1 MVCSQ
6 FFQLIKRQHSKQM
19 QLVFTQHFL
28 LTQLTVTQ
36 ALLYK
41 FPVSVSSYLTGE
53 CTETPYFAENDFWR
67 QVFRSSAQR
76 PGPAFYSFG
85 KTKVCHLENKE
96 AQEPNVSVVLKF
108 GAAFLAVFFCG
119 RPECSRGGRWEGSQ
133 VSDLCI
139 WGLVNGGTQMSALS
153 GRRKSVRVV
162 HCKWRETSVSMSE
175 SKQSPAPP
183 EFGGLQLSPEPSDS
197 SQVREHLSSR
207 NILHHHVKVWIV
219 LWNVDNNNLNGGRK
233 RILGVCKQLE
243 EHENRLYLK
252 RIL

>member
-1 MVCSQ
+1 MISGARYSGVPHNVQVLPFTRLAKPKSVTLKTKKHRSQTSVSCSS
-6 FFQLIKRQHSKQM
+6 LE
-19 QLVFTQHFL
+19 QHF
-28 LTQLTVTQ
+28 
-36 ALLYK
+36 
-41 FPVSVSSYLTGE
+41 
-53 CTETPYFAENDFWR
+53 
-67 QVFRSSAQR
+67 
-76 PGPAFYSFG
+76 
-85 KTKVCHLENKE
+85 
-96 AQEPNVSVVLKF
+96 VL
-108 GAAFLAVFFCG
+108 GFFCG

-162 HCKWRETSVSMSE
+162 HCKWKETSVSMSE
-175 SKQSPAPP
+175 SKQNPAPP

-219 LWNVDNNNLNGGRK
+219 LWNVNNNLNRGHK